1 MWHQNSTMAPLD
13 FLIHLLN
20 FAMPAV
26 AVGTLVAMAA
36 PWALKKKPVRSRWK
50 QAAVNAGAGTLTLI
64 AGLLVFGND
73 GKMATYAAMVAVV
86 ATSQW
91 IAVSGWKR

>member
-1 MWHQNSTMAPLD
+1 MAPLD

-20 FAMPAV
+20 FAMPAIV
-26 AVGTLVAMAA
+26 VGTLVALTA
-36 PWALKKKPVRSRWK
+36 PWLLKKPPVRSRWK
-50 QAAVNAGAGTLTLI
+50 QAAVNAGAGALTLI

-73 GKMATYAAMVAVV
+73 GKMATYAAMVAMV